1 MVSLLLLAA
10 SVAVGSFVGYF
21 AHRALH
27 QEWTGPFYKGHME
40 HHLEQYPPDSLI
52 SDTYLKPKWYHSGIM
67 LFAPAAAAVLG
78 VAGVLG
84 HLVGLSVDAYLTFAV
99 GTVAFGLVNDYVHDS
114 FHLRK
119 HWLQMVPGYNTLRE
133 LHFQHHVDMTK
144 NYGIVTLLWDSV
156 FKTKSE

>member
-1 MVSLLLLAA
+1 MVSLLILAA

-27 QEWTGPFYKGHME
+27 EKWAGPFYKGHME
-40 HHLEQYPPDSLI
+40 HHLIQYPPAHLTSEK
-52 SDTYLKPKWYHSGIM
+52 YLKPKWYNSGIL
-67 LFAPAAAAVLG
+67 LFAPAAALVLG
-78 VAGVLG
+78 VAGVLAT
-84 HLVGLSVDAYLTFAV
+84 LVGLSLDSYATFAV
-99 GTVAFGLVNDYVHDS
+99 GVVAFGLLNDYVHDS
-114 FHLRK
+114 FHIEK

-144 NYGIVTLLWDSV
+144 NYGIVTLLWDAA